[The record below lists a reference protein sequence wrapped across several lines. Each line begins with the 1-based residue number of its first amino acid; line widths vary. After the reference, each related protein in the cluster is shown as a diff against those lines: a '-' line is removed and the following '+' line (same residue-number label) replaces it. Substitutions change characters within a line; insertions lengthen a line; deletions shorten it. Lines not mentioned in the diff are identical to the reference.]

1 MLNVRYRMSDVQ
13 YRIRYLQKLRYRR
26 FLVQVLAIFVYDVV
40 YDIVRNI
47 AVLQKSY
54 TICKFYV
61 GIIRYRTSISYAMSV
76 LYDIARLYL
85 QKRTPT
91 PYDVVRN
98 IVTYD
103 VTYDIACLGLRLRRA
118 CPWSA
123 HRPCPMILGP
133 ARWSVLH
140 RDSPDA
146 LSLSLACATAANVS
160 GDSLLRAKI
169 GISS

>member
-1 MLNVRYRMSDVQ
+1 
-13 YRIRYLQKLRYRR
+13 
-26 FLVQVLAIFVYDVV
+26 
-40 YDIVRNI
+40 
-47 AVLQKSY
+47 
-54 TICKFYV
+54 
-61 GIIRYRTSISYAMSV
+61 MSV

-133 ARWSVLH
+133 AGWSVLH

-146 LSLSLACATAANVS
+146 LSLSLACATANVS
-160 GDSLLRAKI
+160 GGSLVTSKNRNFKL
-169 GISS
+169 